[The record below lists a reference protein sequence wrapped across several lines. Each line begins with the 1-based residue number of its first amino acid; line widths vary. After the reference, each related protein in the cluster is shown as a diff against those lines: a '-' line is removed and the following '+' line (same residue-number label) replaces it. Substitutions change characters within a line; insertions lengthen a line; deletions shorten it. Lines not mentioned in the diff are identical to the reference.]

1 MLLATFAALLLLA
14 DPAPAA
20 VPPSVPAAAP
30 TTAPAPAAT
39 DPVIARLEAL
49 METWRGK
56 SGDPLRGKLGLS
68 QSSKTAADGE
78 AVFWLRRAEAVGCGI
93 DASGQMR
100 CLTAGADA
108 VCVLAIGFD
117 KDGKVKTW
125 RISGAPMA
133 CQMFVDELTPS

>member
-1 MLLATFAALLLLA
+1 
-14 DPAPAA
+14 
-20 VPPSVPAAAP
+20 
-30 TTAPAPAAT
+30 
-39 DPVIARLEAL
+39 

-68 QSSKTAADGE
+68 QSTKTAADGE

-108 VCVLAIGFD
+108 TCVLAIGFD
-117 KDGKVKTW
+117 KQGKVKTW
-125 RISGAPMA
+125 RISGAPPA